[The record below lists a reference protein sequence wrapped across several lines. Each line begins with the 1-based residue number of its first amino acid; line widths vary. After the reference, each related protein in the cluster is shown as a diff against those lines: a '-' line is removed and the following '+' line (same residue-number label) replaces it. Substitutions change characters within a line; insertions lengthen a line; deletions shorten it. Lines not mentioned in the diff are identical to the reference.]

1 MMKTETMQ
9 ERSWKSILRVF
20 FDLPACV
27 ILLIGDWKVGK
38 TDFSLRLA
46 EDLYTIGIIKKAF
59 GNIEASPSKETKCPY
74 TFLNDLESMKAF
86 TFRDRI
92 PKLGIYDESLTST
105 PSRKA
110 MSKLSIELAFGLIP
124 QLSKGKAKF
133 LVLSQT
139 EEYQDSV
146 FYNTT
151 FLKGVIEKISLTK
164 AVFRSTYLNDG
175 EFYVKDIPKTTF
187 GFDPYLTSVLKLKP
201 EIKTDEWGDNRK
213 MLLDFS
219 HGKTYAKLAKKYGG
233 YPMTV
238 KRTIQHEIE
247 KILLDPKIN
256 IPK

>member
-1 MMKTETMQ
+1 MMKTETMR
-9 ERSWKSILRVF
+9 ERSWEAILRVF

-59 GNIEASPSKETKCPY
+59 GNIEASPSNKTKCPY

-86 TFRDRI
+86 TFRDKM

-139 EEYQDSV
+139 DEYQDSV
-146 FYNTT
+146 FYNTA

-175 EFYVKDIPKTTF
+175 EFYVKDIPRTTF

-201 EIKTDEWGDNRK
+201 DINSDNWEDNKK
-213 MLLDFS
+213 MLLDYS
-219 HGKTYAKLAKKYGG
+219 KGKTYTKIAKKYNVF
-233 YPMTV
+233 PMTA
-238 KRTIQHEIE
+238 KRIIQGELE
-247 KILLDPKIN
+247 KLLSDPRLN
-256 IPK
+256 LPK